1 MNLSPTAKVVLG
13 MIALGERTGYD
24 VKRTV
29 EHSTAFFWGASYGQI
44 YPELERLERAGLVK
58 GKAQTSGRGRREY
71 TVTARGRRALTEWLS
86 ADAPLAFNT
95 RDEGLLKQFFG
106 DLVPLEVQLENV
118 RRVIAQNE
126 SGLAF
131 FRTIVA
137 KGSTADVLEYG
148 IDFLEW
154 NIQWW
159 RGFEGRLKRRA
170 RAPRPSDSSAQ
181 DRP

>member
-24 VKRTV
+24 IKRTV

-58 GKAQTSGRGRREY
+58 GKAQTGGRGRREY

-137 KGSTADVLEYG
+137 EGSTADVLEYG

-170 RAPRPSDSSAQ
+170 RAPRRSDSSAQ

>member
-24 VKRTV
+24 IKRTV

-44 YPELERLERAGLVK
+44 YPELGRLERAGLVK
-58 GKAQTSGRGRREY
+58 GKAQTGGRGRREY
-71 TVTARGRRALTEWLS
+71 TVTARGRRALAEWLS

-137 KGSTADVLEYG
+137 EGSTADVLEYG

-154 NIQWW
+154 NIGWW

>member
-24 VKRTV
+24 IKRTV

-58 GKAQTSGRGRREY
+58 GKVVAGGRARREY
-71 TVTARGRRALTEWLS
+71 TVTAKGRRALTEWLS
-86 ADAPLAFNT
+86 ADGQLAFNT

-126 SGLAF
+126 AALAF

-137 KGSTADVLEYG
+137 EGSTADVLAYG

-154 NIQWW
+154 NIEWW
-159 RGFEGRLKRRA
+159 RGLERRLKRRA
-170 RAPRPSDSSAQ
+170 RAHRPSESAAP
-181 DRP
+181 DPR